1 MPKKPRKSSERLR
14 PVYELIFELAEP
26 YGRMCEV
33 CERKMRGP
41 TPGFTFHHLEYREGE
56 KTHKHFKSRLKYYE
70 YLKPILKEYP
80 KEFAFI
86 CNACHHS
93 IDGPRGLKRR
103 KKMNVIRLFLL
114 YFRTNT

>member
-1 MPKKPRKSSERLR
+1 MKK
-14 PVYELIFELAEP
+14 
-26 YGRMCEV
+26 
-33 CERKMRGP
+33 
-41 TPGFTFHHLEYREGE
+41 
-56 KTHKHFKSRLKYYE
+56 
-70 YLKPILKEYP
+70 YP

-103 KKMNVIRLFLL
+103 KKMNVLRLFLM